1 MTADGRT
8 EFETVILG
16 AGMSGLCMAITL
28 AQAGRRD
35 FVVVEKGTGL
45 GGTWWDNRYPG
56 AQVDVPAPLYSFSF
70 APNPRWTQRF
80 AHAPEIQA
88 YMDDLARRHGL
99 APHLR
104 FGITITGAAF
114 DEATG
119 RWTIALDDGRRLH
132 ARFFVCSTGPLSVPR
147 WPEIEGLASFAGERL
162 HTARWAPA
170 VPLAGRRVGVIGTG
184 STAAQ
189 LVPAIAPEV
198 ARLSV
203 FQRTANWVMPRMD
216 RRYGLLD
223 HALARIPP
231 YPAVVRWFWAGA
243 SEWLR
248 RAFDEGTL
256 ARRRVLGEAQRQL
269 RRQVRDEAL
278 RARLVPPYPF
288 GCKRIIFSNDY
299 YPALA
304 RPNVEL
310 VTDPIVRVTPAGVVT
325 ADGREHAL
333 DLLVC
338 ATGFD
343 VQHSM
348 AVPITGRVGAA
359 LQARWRDGAFAHLGI
374 TVAGFPNLFVLYGPN
389 TNLGHNSI
397 VFMLERQVAHVLSLV
412 RRLVE
417 GQGASVEVR
426 AEAQARSNERIQRAL
441 AGSVWAAAC
450 HSWYKTASGKI
461 TNNWPGPTMQYW
473 WRTAVPR
480 RRDYRFD
487 AIGHSGADG
496 SPG

>member
-1 MTADGRT
+1 MTPDGRT
-8 EFETVILG
+8 ELETVILG
-16 AGMSGLCMAITL
+16 AGMSGLCMAIAL

-35 FVVVEKGTGL
+35 FVVVEKGAGL

-104 FGITITGAAF
+104 FGTTITGAAF

-119 RWTIALDDGRRLH
+119 RWTIALDDGRRLR

-147 WPEIEGLASFAGERL
+147 WPDIEGLASFAGERL
-162 HTARWAPA
+162 HTARWAPSA
-170 VPLAGRRVGVIGTG
+170 PLAGRRVGVIGTG

-231 YPAVVRWFWAGA
+231 YPAAVRWFWAGA

-256 ARRRVLGEAQRQL
+256 ARRRMLGEAHRHL

-278 RARLVPPYPF
+278 RARLGPPYPF

-310 VTDPIVRVTPAGVVT
+310 VTDPLVRVTPTGIVT

-348 AVPITGRVGAA
+348 AVPIAGRGGAA
-359 LQARWRDGAFAHLGI
+359 LQALWRDGAFAHLGI
-374 TVAGFPNLFVLYGPN
+374 TVAGFPNLFLMLGPN
-389 TNLGHNSI
+389 TGTGHTSTLLFI
-397 VFMLERQVAHVLSLV
+397 EAEVRWAMAAMDEV
-412 RRLVE
+412 RRR
-417 GQGASVEVR
+417 GAGWIDVRESVMR
-426 AEAQARSNERIQRAL
+426 AFNDEIAARL
-441 AGSVWAAAC
+441 DGSVWSRC
-450 HSWYKTASGKI
+450 RSWYRADNGRI
-461 TNNWPGPTMQYW
+461 IALWPGFTREY
-473 WRTAVPR
+473 R
-480 RRDYRFD
+480 RRVAGQRFED
-487 AIGHSGADG
+487 FEFGTGGGAR
-496 SPG
+496 SAP